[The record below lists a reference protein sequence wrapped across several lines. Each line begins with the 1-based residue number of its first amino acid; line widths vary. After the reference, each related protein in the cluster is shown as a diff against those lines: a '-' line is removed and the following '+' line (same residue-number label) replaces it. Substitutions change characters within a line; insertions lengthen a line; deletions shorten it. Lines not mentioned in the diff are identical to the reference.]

1 MKEHGM
7 TDKRVALVTGGSRGI
22 GAAIVKRL
30 AKDGLHV
37 VALARSADKLQQV
50 VDEVKA
56 AEGSAEAV
64 TCDIADAKALAE
76 AVEAVIDKHG
86 HLDVLV
92 NNAGITKD
100 GLILRMDDADFDS
113 VIDTNLKSAFV
124 AIRAAAK
131 SMIRLKGGV
140 SGRIINISSVAGVA
154 GNAGQANYAASK
166 AGLIGLSKSVAKELA
181 GKGVTCNVVAPG
193 FITTDMTDVL
203 NDQIKDLA
211 KSHIP
216 LKRFGE
222 PAEIAAAVAFL
233 ASPEASYVTGQVIC
247 VDGGMVM

>member
-1 MKEHGM
+1 M
-7 TDKRVALVTGGSRGI
+7 TDKRVALVTGGARGI

-37 VALARSADKLQQV
+37 VALARNADKLQQV

-64 TCDIADAKALAE
+64 TCDIADAKALAD

-100 GLILRMDDADFDS
+100 GLILRMDDEDFDS

-124 AIRAAAK
+124 AIRAAARQ
-131 SMIRLKGGV
+131 MMRIKGPTG
-140 SGRIINISSVAGVA
+140 GRIINISSVAGVA
-154 GNAGQANYAASK
+154 GNAGQANYASAK
-166 AGLIGLSKSVAKELA
+166 AGLIGLSKTVAKELA
-181 GKGVTCNVVAPG
+181 GKNITCNVVAPG
-193 FITTDMTDVL
+193 FIVTDMTDAL
-203 NDQIKDLA
+203 PDQIK
-211 KSHIP
+211 
-216 LKRFGE
+216 
-222 PAEIAAAVAFL
+222 
-233 ASPEASYVTGQVIC
+233 
-247 VDGGMVM
+247 

>member
-1 MKEHGM
+1 M
-7 TDKRVALVTGGSRGI
+7 TEKRVALVTGGSRGI

-37 VALARSADKLQQV
+37 VAMARSADKLQQV

-56 AEGSAEAV
+56 AEGSAEAS
-64 TCDIADAKALAE
+64 TCDISDAKALAE
-76 AVEAVIDKHG
+76 AVEAVIEKHG

-100 GLILRMDDADFDS
+100 GLLLRMDDADFDS

-124 AIRAAAK
+124 AIRAAAR
-131 SMIRLKGGV
+131 SMIRLKGVG
-140 SGRIINISSVAGVA
+140 GRIINISSVSGVA

-181 GKGVTCNVVAPG
+181 GKNVTCNVVAPG
-193 FITTDMTDVL
+193 FITTEMTDVL
-203 NDQIKDLA
+203 SDQIKDVA
-211 KSHIP
+211 RSHIP

-222 PAEIAAAVAFL
+222 PQEIAAAVAFL
-233 ASPEASYVTGQVIC
+233 ASAEASYITGQVLC

>member
-1 MKEHGM
+1 M
-7 TDKRVALVTGGSRGI
+7 TEKRVAFVTGASRGI
-22 GAAIVKRL
+22 AAAIEK
-30 AKDGLHV
+30 
-37 VALARSADKLQQV
+37 VAD
-50 VDEVKA
+50 
-56 AEGSAEAV
+56 
-64 TCDIADAKALAE
+64 T
-76 AVEAVIDKHG
+76 HG
-86 HLDVLV
+86 RLDVLV

-100 GLILRMDDADFDS
+100 GLILRMDDEDFDS

-124 AIRAAAK
+124 AIRTAARPMMR
-131 SMIRLKGGV
+131 SKG
-140 SGRIINISSVAGVA
+140 GRIINISSVSGVA
-154 GNAGQANYAASK
+154 GNAGQSNYAASK

-181 GKGVTCNVVAPG
+181 GKNITCNVIAPG

-222 PAEIAAAVAFL
+222 PQEIAAAVSFL
-233 ASPEASYVTGQVIC
+233 ASPDASYVTGQVLC